1 MDVACGYLGESVAG
15 KPGFTAEYYRCR
27 QNGCMKS
34 IITCAFFLA
43 AIAAAWA
50 EDTNQKGWV
59 VALPGY
65 QIILPKDHFP
75 HYQFRTEWWYFTG
88 NVETADGRAFGYQL
102 TFFRYGYRPPGTGQP
117 VSSRFVINDVKFAH
131 FAVTDV
137 SAGKFHFDSRV
148 SRGAYGEAGFADGKR
163 LAWIDDW
170 ELDFSNNFRL
180 KAAAKDFA
188 IELELTPEKPAV
200 LQGEEGLSQRAEG
213 PGHASYYY
221 SITRLNTSGTV
232 KIGAENY
239 QVEGRSW
246 FDREWAT
253 NQLAPE
259 QSGWNWFAIQLSDG
273 SDMMLY
279 QMRLRHGG
287 IDSHS
292 NGKWIAKD
300 GVSADLAAD
309 EFQLSPQKYWV
320 SPANKANYPVAW
332 KLTVPKIN
340 LDLEISPTL
349 EDQELN
355 LAVVYW
361 EGSIRIK
368 GRRAGKPVDGV
379 GYMELTGY
387 QGGASGM

>member
-1 MDVACGYLGESVAG
+1 
-15 KPGFTAEYYRCR
+15 
-27 QNGCMKS
+27 MKS
-34 IITCAFFLA
+34 IITCAFVFA

-59 VALPGY
+59 AALPGY

-200 LQGEEGLSQRAEG
+200 LQGEEGLSQKADG

-320 SPANKANYPVAW
+320 SPASKANYPVAW